1 MPSAITRLK
10 RMLPRTVI
18 HFQSIIPP
26 NIKNNYNL
34 DKITNA
40 LNEAALP

>member
-10 RMLPRTVI
+10 RMLPTTVI
-18 HFQSIIPP
+18 HFQSLSIPQA
-26 NIKNNYNL
+26 KT
-34 DKITNA
+34 ITIWIRLPT

>member
-10 RMLPRTVI
+10 RMLPTVI
-18 HFQSIIPP
+18 HFQLIINSPGLKT
-26 NIKNNYNL
+26 ITIWIR
-34 DKITNA
+34 ITNA